1 MSKTRI
7 NYKSD
12 LPPITVTF
20 MVNGQDVSV
29 PSNDFVLRFFVDG
42 APGVSYECSYNAK
55 SGEYI
60 NCEKTDDDTLVCYI
74 DNHKFGCGRLCV
86 EFIDLS
92 ENIKYRDGVQKT
104 VTPSKLNIVLVE
116 GMGDAAPEVEAS
128 VIVDLTTLISEAR
141 TLIEGLEGYET
152 TINGL
157 IADIGTIEGE
167 LQNKLDYYDV
177 GWIETSSLY
186 SETRFNELA
195 SAIAARKL
203 IIYKNNIAHA
213 SKTSNHI
220 RVVVSYY
227 SGFREA
233 NVWLNDGVVTV
244 EWSNMVYFA
253 EGSDVSS
260 LDARLESVEGD
271 ITTLEGNI
279 TGLGGRVT
287 SVEEW
292 QTQAG
297 NAASLPHYHS
307 ANWLEN
313 EQGSYSEDFPE
324 RRLKVRYTAMMSAIN
339 DNRLIKLFNVTAS
352 GVSINDGVISAVF
365 MTTNSNGTSQTVRYY
380 VRYAS
385 GDDYCTVEKKE
396 IPMPYYDA
404 TWATTYG
411 GSLENL
417 EEFINVINSTP
428 RALMLVESQPV
439 VWAARRTPYMVQFA
453 VMIDGGMRTYTTQ
466 YDSDAGE
473 TYCSYEDTIFQS
485 T

>member
-12 LPPITVTF
+12 FSLDVTF
-20 MVNGQDVSV
+20 AINRAPVSLPV
-29 PSNDFVLRFFVDG
+29 NDFLVRFFVDG
-42 APGVSYECSYNAK
+42 APGTDYVCGYK
-55 SGEYI
+55 GGEYI
-60 NCEKTDDDTLVCYI
+60 SCEKKDDDTLTCYL
-74 DNHKFGCGRLCV
+74 DNHKFGCGRLCC
-86 EFIDLS
+86 EFVDL
-92 ENIKYRDGVQKT
+92 ENNEKFTDKIQKT
-104 VTPSKLNIVLVE
+104 VTPSRLDVVLVE
-116 GMGDAAPEVEAS
+116 GPGDASTSVSAS
-128 VIVDLTTLISEAR
+128 VMVDIEAVISGLRDA
-141 TLIEGLEGYET
+141 LDDIEEMQDNIEDLQGDVSDLETALEG
-152 TINGL
+152 
-157 IADIGTIEGE
+157 
-167 LQNKLDYYDV
+167 KLDYYDASWIHRASQRTVENFNALKDASLAQKVVVAKDNIYVSDAETFENKVILSSFREGGYDRIVVSLVEGVV
-177 GWIETSSLY
+177 G
-186 SETRFNELA
+186 
-195 SAIAARKL
+195 
-203 IIYKNNIAHA
+203 
-213 SKTSNHI
+213 
-220 RVVVSYY
+220 VSYY
-227 SGFREA
+227 FIVYAESA
-233 NVWLNDGVVTV
+233 VV
-244 EWSNMVYFA
+244 
-253 EGSDVSS
+253 
-260 LDARLESVEGD
+260 DALGERVTSAEGD
-271 ITTLEGNI
+271 ITT
-279 TGLGGRVT
+279 LGGRVT
-287 SVEEW
+287 SVETW

-313 EQGSYSEDFPE
+313 EQGSYSEDYPE

-352 GVSINDGVISAVF
+352 GVSVNDGVISAVF

-380 VRYAS
+380 VRYTS
-385 GDDYCTVEKKE
+385 GNDYCTVEKKE